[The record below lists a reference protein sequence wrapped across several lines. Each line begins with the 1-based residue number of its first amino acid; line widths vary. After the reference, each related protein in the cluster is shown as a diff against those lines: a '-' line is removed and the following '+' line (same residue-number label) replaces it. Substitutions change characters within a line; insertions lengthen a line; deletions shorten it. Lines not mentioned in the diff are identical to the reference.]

1 MNTLIRGALIASM
14 LATVAMP
21 AMATGKP
28 QTTKQ
33 LNQQQIARS
42 NATATARSS
51 SNATSRSNATG
62 GAGGSGGSVGD
73 ISVDGGGVGA
83 DTGSVIAVA
92 PPAFSYSAGAAVGNC
107 VATTNYAVGF
117 PLIGGGIG
125 EQRLE
130 LLPGCIRQ
138 LKDDL
143 DFAYSDQ
150 RAMAAA
156 CQSKFAKGALSSLNV
171 DCDAVPVSAE

>member
-1 MNTLIRGALIASM
+1 MNTVFRGAVIASL

-21 AMATGKP
+21 AMATGK
-28 QTTKQ
+28 TTKQ
-33 LNQQQIARS
+33 LNQQQI
-42 NATATARSS
+42 
-51 SNATSRSNATG
+51 SRSNASATSS
-62 GAGGSGGSVGD
+62 ANASVGD
-73 ISVDGGGVGA
+73 ISVDGDGGA
-83 DTGSVIAVA
+83 DTGPVIAVA
-92 PPAFSYSAGAAVGNC
+92 PPAFSYSAGAAVGGC

-117 PLIGGGIG
+117 PIVGGGIG

-130 LLPGCIRQ
+130 LLPGCVRQ

-171 DCDAVPVSAE
+171 DCDAVPVAAE